1 MAIKLRV
8 ISDHYRELGEHRSR
22 VFGVNGGTIGRAT
35 DNDWILPDP
44 KRIVSGHHCSVEYR
58 GGVYWLRDSSTNGVY
73 VNDDKEPASVS
84 GPVALKDGD
93 RLRIGEYEIVVSVD
107 DRVDFLSRNAEPP
120 SADEH
125 LEDDLGAPLNI
136 DGLLG
141 TRHPDESGPVPV
153 GNAYGLKLRGLLPES
168 ARRETGNR
176 VPDEPPPP
184 PASAPPD
191 WATRTRPVT
200 RQELDEAIERRR
212 SRQEPTRPRPVPL
225 HQQASTWTDLNSA
238 VQAFCRG
245 AGVDPD
251 SLSAE
256 ARAVLP
262 LLAGQLLRELAVG
275 LADIRQARDAV
286 FGDARGSSRTL
297 SGNNPLVGS
306 SSIEQALQR
315 LFESHGRIYGGA
327 VESLRESLQEIKE
340 HERASQRA
348 MTEGL
353 RALMRQMDPA
363 NVADQFDQGRARKGS
378 SGQDLRPQYWEHY
391 VNFHRLLSQGLEE
404 GLPQP
409 VLEAF
414 QKAYRTAR
422 EQSRGRT
429 GATNGETDG

>member
-73 VNDDKEPASVS
+73 VNDSKDPASAS
-84 GPVALKDGD
+84 GAVALKDGD
-93 RLRIGEYEIVVSVD
+93 RLRIGEYEIVVSLD
-107 DRVDFLSRNAEPP
+107 DRVDFLSKNEEQPAPF
-120 SADEH
+120 EH
-125 LEDDLGAPLNI
+125 LDDDLGSPLNI

-141 TRHPDESGPVPV
+141 TSDPGESGSVPV
-153 GNAYGLKLRGLLPES
+153 GNAYGLKVRGLLSER
-168 ARRETGNR
+168 ARRETGQR

-212 SRQEPTRPRPVPL
+212 SRQEPRPRPVPL
-225 HQQASTWTDLNSA
+225 HQQSSTWTDLHSA

-275 LADIRQARDAV
+275 LADIRQGRDPV
-286 FGDARGSSRTL
+286 FGDGPGSSRTV
-297 SGNNPLVGS
+297 SGNNPLAGS
-306 SSIEQALQR
+306 TSIEQALQR

-363 NVADQFDQGRARKGS
+363 NVADQFDQGRARTRP
-378 SGQDLRPQYWEHY
+378 SGEDLRPQYWEHY

-414 QKAYRTAR
+414 QKAYRSAR
-422 EQSRGRT
+422 EQSRGR
-429 GATNGETDG
+429 GGPANGETGD